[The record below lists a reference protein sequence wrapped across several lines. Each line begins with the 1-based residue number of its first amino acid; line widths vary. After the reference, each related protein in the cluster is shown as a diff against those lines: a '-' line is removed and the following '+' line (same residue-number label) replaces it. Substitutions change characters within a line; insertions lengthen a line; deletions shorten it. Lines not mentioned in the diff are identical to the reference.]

1 MEPKK
6 KGVDHILQIW
16 DHVFHIIEITKEAIK
31 WEIVAEYKDGFIIRE
46 LYADN
51 YIIADKKT
59 LTPCPETERK
69 VNKKRFQYDWI
80 DMAFAWLAGII
91 IWGVFIYLFMTK

>member
-6 KGVDHILQIW
+6 KGTDHILQIW

-31 WEIVAEYKDGFIIRE
+31 WEIVAEYKDGFILRE
-46 LYADN
+46 LYTDN

-59 LTPCPETERK
+59 LTSCPETERK
-69 VNKKRFQYDWI
+69 VNKKRFLYDWI
-80 DMAFAWLAGII
+80 DMSFAWLAGII